1 MYYERGR
8 GGSRAFKSNQGQS
21 AHRQRIHQGSR
32 KWSSKLCTSWFWS
45 SIIVYLQVVVLQIV
59 GLLVLVLKIV
69 HLLVLILKIVHLLA
83 ELWSSKLCTSWF
95 WSSIIVYLQ
104 VVVLQIV
111 RAPSGPQNCEPLQVV
126 VLQIKGLLVLILKI
140 VRLLAELW
148 SSKLCAYTP
157 GCGRL
162 NQVLHMLA
170 L

>member
-59 GLLVLVLKIV
+59 RAPSGPQNCEPLQVVVLQIV
-69 HLLVLILKIVHLLA
+69 GLLVLILKIVHLLA
-83 ELWSSKLCTSWF
+83 ELWSSKLCAS
-95 WSSIIVYLQ
+95 
-104 VVVLQIV
+104 
-111 RAPSGPQNCEPLQVV
+111 
-126 VLQIKGLLVLILKI
+126 
-140 VRLLAELW
+140 
-148 SSKLCAYTP
+148 TP
-157 GCGRL
+157 GCGPL

>member
-21 AHRQRIHQGSR
+21 AHRQRMHQGSR
-32 KWSSKLCTSWFWS
+32 K
-45 SIIVYLQVVVLQIV
+45 
-59 GLLVLVLKIV
+59 
-69 HLLVLILKIVHLLA
+69 
-83 ELWSSKLCTSWF
+83 WSSKLCTSWF

-126 VLQIKGLLVLILKI
+126 VLQIVGLLVLVLKIVHLLVLILKI

-148 SSKLCAYTP
+148 SSKLCASTP
-157 GCGRL
+157 GCGPL